1 MMGTR
6 DFRKNQ
12 KKINLLKKEKAL
24 ISADKKE

>member
-12 KKINLLKKEKAL
+12 KKIKLLKKGKAL